1 MKPDIKKPLKWQWP
15 SSLVRKA
22 CSPLQT
28 GIPFVIS
35 LLPVCLANAALGQ
48 EPVDVGN
55 GNFSHLL
62 RNDMKGLYR
71 LVEDIDLGQPENGTL
86 RSPWETVG
94 KHNNPFE
101 GTLDGDGHIIYGLN
115 VTTKGNGEPAGLFGF
130 MRGAKVRHLMFVRP
144 WVLSTGEG
152 SPAGAVV
159 GEMEHSEISQSINY
173 LGQVETNGSR
183 SYLDNNYS
191 AAGGLAGWIKDDS
204 RLEDSLNTGAV
215 STKGNHIGA
224 GGGVGYALKST
235 VSNNLN
241 TGAVS
246 VKGDNVEV
254 GGVVGF
260 ASNSTVSNNLNTGA
274 VSINN
279 GTLIYAGGVVGRAD
293 SSSTVSNNLNTGA
306 VSTKVGYAYTGGVVG
321 KADSS
326 FTVSNNLNTGAVS
339 TKAGSV
345 GGVAGEAHYSTV
357 SNNLN
362 TGAVSKLNTG
372 VVSAKAGSVGGVAGV
387 AYASTV
393 SNNLNT
399 GAVSTKGGSVGGVV
413 GKADSSFTVSNNLNT
428 GAVSIDDGSAGGA
441 VGVVGEAA
449 SFSSS
454 FTVSNN
460 LNTGNVTVGSGT
472 RNDEGILD
480 VSLETLRQGLNYN
493 DTGLNDTLWRAG
505 GDDELPMLTVIN
517 AAYRD
522 LQRIND
528 TQNNNRFPAELD
540 LFADPGGSMD
550 ASLFDQETWYTR
562 GGYLPFPKG
571 FSQGKIESVGG
582 GFAFYDY
589 YCLFDPLS
597 GVIER
602 LLFDGEQYQALVNS
616 TGLSYRA
623 AYEQDGSLV
632 SLEPCCHVHSF
643 QELNDNGV
651 VVDAIT
657 RDGGSYYIAWHKK
670 DSDPSDPNASF
681 LARYLDFYSGLEL
694 DDGDD
699 RIEIPTRP
707 MDMFVYNYSLYLVG
721 SDAIQKE
728 DGTSVFSVE
737 EGETILSAKILC
749 ETLYLLLK
757 VDGGLRVRATSLND
771 LNEEPISEFIFVPVG
786 NSKVA
791 GLQASNGRIHL
802 LFEDNGQIHWLKY
815 HLNGEKDSE
824 YRAEL
829 PASVDL
835 KRLDLIQ
842 EQVIAMGS
850 LFQCEQPWWS
860 LVTGFEEILPT
871 TVTTA
876 PSPVTIDSHSPID
889 SPIDSSIDSPIDSSA
904 TVAPMLT
911 TLGIMGLIYSGLLP

>member
-1 MKPDIKKPLKWQWP
+1 
-15 SSLVRKA
+15 
-22 CSPLQT
+22 
-28 GIPFVIS
+28 
-35 LLPVCLANAALGQ
+35 
-48 EPVDVGN
+48 
-55 GNFSHLL
+55 
-62 RNDMKGLYR
+62 MKGLYR

-224 GGGVGYALKST
+224 GGGVGYALKS
-235 VSNNLN
+235 
-241 TGAVS
+241 
-246 VKGDNVEV
+246 
-254 GGVVGF
+254 
-260 ASNSTVSNNLNTGA
+260 
-274 VSINN
+274 
-279 GTLIYAGGVVGRAD
+279 
-293 SSSTVSNNLNTGA
+293 
-306 VSTKVGYAYTGGVVG
+306 
-321 KADSS
+321 
-326 FTVSNNLNTGAVS
+326 
-339 TKAGSV
+339 
-345 GGVAGEAHYSTV
+345 
-357 SNNLN
+357 
-362 TGAVSKLNTG
+362 
-372 VVSAKAGSVGGVAGV
+372 
-387 AYASTV
+387 
-393 SNNLNT
+393 
-399 GAVSTKGGSVGGVV
+399 
-413 GKADSSFTVSNNLNT
+413 TVSNNLNT